1 MSDDVQDVWASF
13 CSCKTCT
20 STIRGGRMSRWQDAN
35 ERRCSG
41 RMGKFLL
48 LQNVHFHHPWWSYVA
63 VASYRDI

>member
-1 MSDDVQDVWASF
+1 MPLPYF
-13 CSCKTCT
+13 FIYRTY
-20 STIRGGRMSRWQDAN
+20 GMSRWQDAN
-35 ERRCSG
+35 ERRCTG